1 MKNLLCVDVFEGID
15 YDRLF
20 YMAKEIG
27 FDGLFSGEVH
37 GDDFESMKRVRRIAN
52 ETGLLYEFSHSKIPG
67 CMELWRNSGGGEDYV
82 KLLKRNI
89 DNCARLEIPILVVH
103 CQPEYQTEPDMALGL
118 SYLEPVVRY
127 AEDAGV
133 KIAFENID
141 HPQCL
146 LQTMAHFPNS
156 HVGFCYDAGH
166 EACRGYGYEFLPL
179 VGDRLICTHIHDNE
193 GVFNEDKHMLPFD
206 GTLDFERVARQIRES
221 GYKGTL
227 MLEVLAGASDHYEG
241 VSYQGV
247 SPQEYLRRAA
257 DAAKRLANMV

>member
-1 MKNLLCVDVFEGID
+1 MKNLLCIDVFEGID

-20 YMAKEIG
+20 YMAKDVG
-27 FDGLFSGEVH
+27 FDGLFSGEIH
-37 GDDFESMKRVRRIAN
+37 GDDFESMKRVRRIAD
-52 ETGLLYEFSHSKIPG
+52 ETGMLYEFSHSKIPG
-67 CMELWRNSGGGEDYV
+67 CMELWRNSGGGEAYV
-82 KLLKRNI
+82 QLLKRNI

-127 AEDAGV
+127 AETAGV

-146 LQTMAHFPNS
+146 LQTMAHFTDK

-179 VGDRLICTHIHDNE
+179 VGDRLICTHIHDND
-193 GVFNEDKHMLPFD
+193 GIDDLHLIPFD
-206 GTLDFERVARQIRES
+206 GKIDWQRVMRQLKDCGYTGPLTLELRYGKFYERLPETEFLEKSFEAVRR
-221 GYKGTL
+221 
-227 MLEVLAGASDHYEG
+227 
-241 VSYQGV
+241 
-247 SPQEYLRRAA
+247 LR
-257 DAAKRLANMV
+257 DMMQ

>member
-20 YMAKEIG
+20 YMVKEIG

-37 GDDFESMKRVRRIAN
+37 GDDFESMKRVRHIAN

-67 CMELWRNSGGGEDYV
+67 CKELWRHSGKGQDYV

-118 SYLEPVVRY
+118 GLLEPVVRY

-146 LQTMAHFPNS
+146 LQTMAHFTDA

-179 VGDRLICTHIHDNE
+179 VGDRLICTHIHDN
-193 GVFNEDKHMLPFD
+193 DMIDDLHLIPFD
-206 GTLDFERVARQIRES
+206 GKIDWQRVMQQLKECHYQGPLTLELRYGKF
-221 GYKGTL
+221 
-227 MLEVLAGASDHYEG
+227 YEG
-241 VSYQGV
+241 VSETEFLHK
-247 SPQEYLRRAA
+247 SF
-257 DAAKRLANMV
+257 DAVKRLRDMME

>member
-15 YDRLF
+15 YNRLF

-27 FDGLFSGEVH
+27 FDGLFSGEIH
-37 GDDFESMKRVRRIAN
+37 GDDFESMKQVRKIAN

-67 CMELWRNSGGGEDYV
+67 CKELWRHTGGGEDYV

-118 SYLEPVVRY
+118 AYLEPVVRY
-127 AEDAGV
+127 AEDNGV

-146 LQTMAHFPNS
+146 LQTMAHFTDK
-156 HVGFCYDAGH
+156 HVGFCYDSGH

-179 VGDRLICTHIHDNE
+179 VGDRLICTHIHDNDM
-193 GVFNEDKHMLPFD
+193 VDDLHLIPFD
-206 GTLDFERVARQIRES
+206 GKIDWQRVMRQLKECH
-221 GYKGTL
+221 YKGPLTL
-227 MLEVLAGASDHYEG
+227 ELRYGKFYEG
-241 VSYQGV
+241 VPETEFLQKSFEAV
-247 SPQEYLRRAA
+247 
-257 DAAKRLANMV
+257 KRLRDMMK

>member
-20 YMAKEIG
+20 YMVKEIG

-67 CMELWRNSGGGEDYV
+67 CKELWRHSGKGQDYV

-118 SYLEPVVRY
+118 GLLEPVVRY

-146 LQTMAHFPNS
+146 LQTMAHFTDA

-179 VGDRLICTHIHDNE
+179 VGDRLICTHIHDN
-193 GVFNEDKHMLPFD
+193 DMIDDLHLIPFD
-206 GTLDFERVARQIRES
+206 GKIDWQRVMQQLKECHYQGPLTLELRYGKF
-221 GYKGTL
+221 
-227 MLEVLAGASDHYEG
+227 YEG
-241 VSYQGV
+241 VSETEFLKKSFDAV
-247 SPQEYLRRAA
+247 KSLR
-257 DAAKRLANMV
+257 DMMQ

>member
-20 YMAKEIG
+20 YMAKDIG

-52 ETGLLYEFSHSKIPG
+52 ETGLLYEFSHSRIPG
-67 CMELWRNSGGGEDYV
+67 CMELWRNSGGGEAYV
-82 KLLKRNI
+82 QLLKRNI

-127 AEDAGV
+127 AEAAGV

-146 LQTMAHFPNS
+146 LQTMAHFTDK

-179 VGDRLICTHIHDNE
+179 VGDRLICTHIHDND
-193 GVFNEDKHMLPFD
+193 GIDDQHLIPFD
-206 GTLDFERVARQIRES
+206 GKIDWQRVMGQL
-221 GYKGTL
+221 K
-227 MLEVLAGASDHYEG
+227 DCKYEG
-241 VSYQGV
+241 
-247 SPQEYLRRAA
+247 PLTLELRYGKFYEGIPETEFLQKSF
-257 DAAKRLANMV
+257 DAVKRLRDMMK

>member
-20 YMAKEIG
+20 YMAKDIG

-67 CMELWRNSGGGEDYV
+67 CKELWRNSGGGEAYV
-82 KLLKRNI
+82 QLLKRNI

-118 SYLEPVVRY
+118 FYLEPVVRY

-146 LQTMAHFPNS
+146 LQTMAHFTDK

-179 VGDRLICTHIHDNE
+179 VGDRLICTHIHDND
-193 GVFNEDKHMLPFD
+193 GIDDQHLIPFD
-206 GTLDFERVARQIRES
+206 GKIDWQRVMRQL
-221 GYKGTL
+221 K
-227 MLEVLAGASDHYEG
+227 DCKYEG
-241 VSYQGV
+241 
-247 SPQEYLRRAA
+247 PLTLELRYGKFYEGIPETEFLQKSF
-257 DAAKRLANMV
+257 DAVKRLRDMME

>member
-1 MKNLLCVDVFEGID
+1 MKNLLCIDVFEGID

-20 YMAKEIG
+20 YMVRDLG
-27 FDGLFSGEVH
+27 FDGLFSGEIH

-67 CMELWRNSGGGEDYV
+67 CMELWRHTGKGEDYV

-118 SYLEPVVRY
+118 KYLEPVVRY

-146 LQTMAHFPNS
+146 LQTMAHFPDK
-156 HVGFCYDAGH
+156 HVGFCYDSGH

-179 VGDRLICTHIHDNE
+179 VGDRLICTHIHDND
-193 GVFNEDKHMLPFD
+193 GIDDQHLIPFD
-206 GTLDFERVARQIRES
+206 GKIDWQRVMRQL
-221 GYKGTL
+221 K
-227 MLEVLAGASDHYEG
+227 DCHYEG
-241 VSYQGV
+241 
-247 SPQEYLRRAA
+247 PLTLELRYGKFYEGIPEMEFLQKSL
-257 DAAKRLANMV
+257 DAVKRLRDMMQ

>member
-1 MKNLLCVDVFEGID
+1 MKNLLCIDVFEGID

-20 YMAKEIG
+20 YMVKDLG

-37 GDDFESMKRVRRIAN
+37 GDDFESMKRVRKIAD

-67 CMELWRNSGGGEDYV
+67 CKELWRHTGGGEDYV

-146 LQTMAHFPNS
+146 LQTMAHFTDP
-156 HVGFCYDAGH
+156 HVGFCYDSGH

-179 VGDRLICTHIHDNE
+179 VGDRLICTHIHDND
-193 GVFNEDKHMLPFD
+193 GIDDQHLIPFD
-206 GTLDFERVARQIRES
+206 GKIDWQRVMRQLKECKYQGPLTLELRYGKF
-221 GYKGTL
+221 
-227 MLEVLAGASDHYEG
+227 YEG
-241 VSYQGV
+241 VPETEFLQKS
-247 SPQEYLRRAA
+247 L
-257 DAAKRLANMV
+257 DAVKRLRDMMK

>member
-20 YMAKEIG
+20 YMVKELG

-52 ETGLLYEFSHSKIPG
+52 ETGLLYEFSHSRIPG
-67 CMELWRNSGGGEDYV
+67 CKELWRHSGGSEDYV

-118 SYLEPVVRY
+118 GLLEPVVRY
-127 AEDAGV
+127 AEEAGV

-146 LQTMAHFPNS
+146 LQTMAHFTDK
-156 HVGFCYDAGH
+156 HVGFCFDAGH

-179 VGDRLICTHIHDNE
+179 VGDRLICTHIHDNDM
-193 GVFNEDKHMLPFD
+193 VDDLHLIPFD
-206 GTLDFERVARQIRES
+206 GKIDWQRVMGQLKACN
-221 GYKGTL
+221 
-227 MLEVLAGASDHYEG
+227 
-241 VSYQGV
+241 YQG
-247 SPQEYLRRAA
+247 PLTLELRYGKFYENLPEQEFLQKSL
-257 DAAKRLANMV
+257 DALKRLRDMM

>member
-1 MKNLLCVDVFEGID
+1 MKNLLCIDVFEGID

-20 YMAKEIG
+20 YMVKDLG
-27 FDGLFSGEVH
+27 FDGLFSGEIH
-37 GDDFESMKRVRRIAN
+37 GDDFESMKRVRKIAD

-67 CMELWRNSGGGEDYV
+67 CKELWRHTGGGEDYV

-146 LQTMAHFPNS
+146 LQTMAHFTDP
-156 HVGFCYDAGH
+156 HVGFCYDSGH

-179 VGDRLICTHIHDNE
+179 VGDRLICTHIHDNDM
-193 GVFNEDKHMLPFD
+193 VDDQHLIPFD
-206 GTLDFERVARQIRES
+206 GKIDWQRVMRQLKECKYQGPLTLELRYGKF
-221 GYKGTL
+221 
-227 MLEVLAGASDHYEG
+227 YEG
-241 VSYQGV
+241 VPETEFLQKS
-247 SPQEYLRRAA
+247 L
-257 DAAKRLANMV
+257 DAVKRLRDMMQ

>member
-1 MKNLLCVDVFEGID
+1 MKNLLCIDVFEGID

-20 YMAKEIG
+20 YMVKDLG
-27 FDGLFSGEVH
+27 FDGLFSGEIH
-37 GDDFESMKRVRRIAN
+37 GDDFESMKRVRKIAD

-67 CMELWRNSGGGEDYV
+67 CKELWRHTGGGEDYV

-146 LQTMAHFPNS
+146 LQTMAHFTDP
-156 HVGFCYDAGH
+156 HVGFCYDSGH

-179 VGDRLICTHIHDNE
+179 VGDRLICTHIHDNDM
-193 GVFNEDKHMLPFD
+193 VDDLHLIPFD
-206 GTLDFERVARQIRES
+206 GKIDWQRVMRQLKECH
-221 GYKGTL
+221 YKGPLTL
-227 MLEVLAGASDHYEG
+227 ELRYGKFYEG
-241 VSYQGV
+241 VPETEFLQKSFEAV
-247 SPQEYLRRAA
+247 
-257 DAAKRLANMV
+257 KRLRDMMK

>member
-1 MKNLLCVDVFEGID
+1 MKNLLCIDVFEGID

-20 YMAKEIG
+20 YMAKDIG
-27 FDGLFSGEVH
+27 FDGLFSGEIH

-146 LQTMAHFPNS
+146 LQTMAHFPDS

-179 VGDRLICTHIHDNE
+179 VGDRLICTHIHDNDM
-193 GVFNEDKHMLPFD
+193 VDDLHLIPFD
-206 GTLDFERVARQIRES
+206 GKIDWQRVMRQL
-221 GYKGTL
+221 K
-227 MLEVLAGASDHYEG
+227 DCHYEG
-241 VSYQGV
+241 PLTLELRYGKFYEGV
-247 SPQEYLRRAA
+247 PETEFLQKSL
-257 DAAKRLANMV
+257 DAVKRLRDMMQ

>member
-1 MKNLLCVDVFEGID
+1 MKNLLCIDVFEGID

-20 YMAKEIG
+20 YMVKDLG
-27 FDGLFSGEVH
+27 FDGLFSGEIH
-37 GDDFESMKRVRRIAN
+37 GDDFESMKRVRKIAD

-67 CMELWRNSGGGEDYV
+67 CMELWRHTGGGEDYV

-89 DNCARLEIPILVVH
+89 DNCARLDIPILVVH

-118 SYLEPVVRY
+118 GYLEPVVRY

-133 KIAFENID
+133 KIALENID

-146 LQTMAHFPNS
+146 LQTMAHFTDK

-179 VGDRLICTHIHDNE
+179 VGDRLICTHIHDNDM
-193 GVFNEDKHMLPFD
+193 VDDLHLIPFD
-206 GTLDFERVARQIRES
+206 GKIDWQRVMRQLRECKYEGPLTLELRYGKF
-221 GYKGTL
+221 
-227 MLEVLAGASDHYEG
+227 YEG
-241 VSYQGV
+241 VTETEFLQKS
-247 SPQEYLRRAA
+247 L
-257 DAAKRLANMV
+257 DAVKRLRDMMK

>member
-1 MKNLLCVDVFEGID
+1 MKNLLCIDVFEGID

-27 FDGLFSGEVH
+27 FDGLFSGEIH

-127 AEDAGV
+127 AETAGV

-146 LQTMAHFPNS
+146 LQTMAHFTDK

-179 VGDRLICTHIHDNE
+179 VGDRLICTHIHDN
-193 GVFNEDKHMLPFD
+193 DMIDDLHLIPFD
-206 GTLDFERVARQIRES
+206 GKIDWQRVMRQLKEC
-221 GYKGTL
+221 
-227 MLEVLAGASDHYEG
+227 HYEG
-241 VSYQGV
+241 
-247 SPQEYLRRAA
+247 PLTLELRYGKFYENVPETEFLQKSF
-257 DAAKRLANMV
+257 DAVKRLRDMME

>member
-20 YMAKEIG
+20 YMVKEIG

-67 CMELWRNSGGGEDYV
+67 CKELWRHSGKGQDYV

-118 SYLEPVVRY
+118 GLLEPVVRY
-127 AEDAGV
+127 AEEAGV

-146 LQTMAHFPNS
+146 LQTMAHFTDA

-179 VGDRLICTHIHDNE
+179 VGDRLICTHIHDND
-193 GVFNEDKHMLPFD
+193 GIDDQHLIPFD
-206 GTLDFERVARQIRES
+206 GKIDWQRVMRQLKECHYQGPLTLELRYGKF
-221 GYKGTL
+221 
-227 MLEVLAGASDHYEG
+227 YEG
-241 VSYQGV
+241 VSETEFLKK
-247 SPQEYLRRAA
+247 SF
-257 DAAKRLANMV
+257 DAVKRLRDMMK